1 MKLQCKCSLSQN
13 HNVIVQGRKV
23 IVWIYMAQNKK
34 DEYSVQNLQS
44 KYSQSQN
51 QCEYLLP

>member
-51 QCEYLLP
+51 QCEYSLP